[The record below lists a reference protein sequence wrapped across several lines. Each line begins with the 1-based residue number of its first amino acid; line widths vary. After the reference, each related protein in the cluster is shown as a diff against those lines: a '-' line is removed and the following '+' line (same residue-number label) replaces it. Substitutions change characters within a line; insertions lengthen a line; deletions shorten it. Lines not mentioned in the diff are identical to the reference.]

1 MYGWQKVGAF
11 WWVEELHNN
20 GWVGL
25 DGVVVPLPLSHL
37 PSELLAALSVI
48 QLRALEEWKLCGLV

>member
-1 MYGWQKVGAF
+1 MAGSGWM
-11 WWVEELHNN
+11 
-20 GWVGL
+20 
-25 DGVVVPLPLSHL
+25 GVVVPLPLSHL